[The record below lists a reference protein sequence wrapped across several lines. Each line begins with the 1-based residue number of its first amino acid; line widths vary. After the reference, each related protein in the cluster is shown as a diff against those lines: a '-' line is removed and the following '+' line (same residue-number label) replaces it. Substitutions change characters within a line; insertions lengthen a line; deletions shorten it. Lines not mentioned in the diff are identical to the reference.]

1 MEILSKATKQRV
13 VRLATFACLVVGA
26 ATAAPQP
33 ATSASVIQSPAV
45 VTLFGCVNNTTG
57 AIRIVNSTAVC
68 KSGEHKIQ
76 WNQKGPRGSQGPQG
90 LQGSQGPQGLQGS
103 QGPQGPTGPQ
113 GPAGISVGYSAS
125 GSANSLTADG
135 VLIAQTPTVVAGTYF
150 ISASTLLNVASGDST
165 FCYTT
170 TVKTQSINSY
180 GGSSVGGG
188 YQQASNTD
196 VFSVSAGDAF
206 QLWCYSE
213 QQTSS
218 AFGGTITATLINSA
232 SSSKKALRSHAR
244 PK

>member
-1 MEILSKATKQRV
+1 MKTLSKATKRKAV
-13 VRLATFACLVVGA
+13 CLATFACLVVGA
-26 ATAAPQP
+26 AMAAHQP
-33 ATSASVIQSPAV
+33 AGSASVIESPAV
-45 VTLFGCVNNTTG
+45 VTIFGCVNNTTG

-90 LQGSQGPQGLQGS
+90 LQGPQGPQGL
-103 QGPQGPTGPQ
+103 TGLQ

-125 GSANSLTADG
+125 GTGSLTPDG
-135 VLIAQTPTVVAGTYF
+135 VLIAQTPAVVAGTYF
-150 ISASTLLNVASGDST
+150 VSASTLLHIASGDSA

-180 GGSSVGGG
+180 GGSSLGGG

-196 VFSVSAGDAF
+196 VFAVGAGDAF
-206 QLWCYSE
+206 QLWCYDE
-213 QQTSS
+213 QQTSDV
-218 AFGGTITATLINSA
+218 FGSTITATLINSA
-232 SSSKKALRSHAR
+232 SSSKKASRSHAR